1 MLERGINGMNITNI
15 PHLCNILKI
24 EPNSIFKGL
33 IDYNDDRDK
42 YIINSLSTLT
52 DKDKEFIINTIEYVL
67 SKNSK

>member
-1 MLERGINGMNITNI
+1 MLERGINGMSITNI
-15 PHLCNILKI
+15 PHLCNILEI